1 MRDTDEAPAPAGKA
15 GGNDFLLAKAITR
28 SDGVLGQIYQS
39 ATRFTVLTDLVRE
52 SVDGRMAPWL
62 TVTGWADGTLRITL
76 SRPALATRWRFQEP
90 AVRRR
95 LAREPAM
102 RGLREVRLVLAGPAA
117 RPPERRAPSRL
128 RDAPVGVIEE
138 MASRETHPGLRRA
151 LLELAE
157 AARQARSPQD
167 PD

>member
-1 MRDTDEAPAPAGKA
+1 MRDTDDALAPARKA
-15 GGNDFLLAKAITR
+15 GGTDFLLAKAITR

-62 TVTGWADGTLRITL
+62 TVTGWADGILRVTLT
-76 SRPALATRWRFQEP
+76 RPALATRWRFQEP

-95 LAREPAM
+95 LVREPVLA
-102 RGLREVRLVLAGPAA
+102 GLREIRLVMAGPVA
-117 RPPERRAPSRL
+117 RPPPRQAPSRL
-128 RDAPVGVIEE
+128 GDAPVGVIEE
-138 MASRETHPGLRRA
+138 MAARETHPGLRRA

-157 AARQARSPQD
+157 AARRARSPRD
-167 PD
+167 AD